1 MFFCMQATRVVTE
14 KYWALLEL
22 MRQEFLADI
31 AEYYDCI
38 APNIQA
44 NMQQAYS
51 GKLAKMKHVIQASVG
66 KPLPGPGM
74 HDSTCWKAAAMS
86 GRSHWDE
93 WWVPHSTSWPVW
105 GGCRAGSAVLRHG
118 KMQSIE
124 VCLDGPNL
132 AVPTLLH

>member
-1 MFFCMQATRVVTE
+1 MLQRSLHAGDPVVTE

-51 GKLAKMKHVIQASVG
+51 GKLAKMKHVIQRLSAR
-66 KPLPGPGM
+66 PLL
-74 HDSTCWKAAAMS
+74 
-86 GRSHWDE
+86 RS
-93 WWVPHSTSWPVW
+93 
-105 GGCRAGSAVLRHG
+105 
-118 KMQSIE
+118 
-124 VCLDGPNL
+124 
-132 AVPTLLH
+132 